1 MCACVRHACVLVRP
15 GDRVVQGHVLGAC
28 ERQSVC
34 AVVVHHFRDAG
45 EHTAALVQRV
55 AQALAALSLSHDD
68 MHTALAGPAREQKQ
82 CRVTGEYH
90 CDACYTF
97 VF

>member
-1 MCACVRHACVLVRP
+1 MRP
-15 GDRVVQGHVLGAC
+15 GDRVVQGHVLCAR

-45 EHTAALVQRV
+45 KHTAALVQRV

-68 MHTALAGPAREQKQ
+68 MHTALAGLESDGIFA
-82 CRVTGEYH
+82 G
-90 CDACYTF
+90 A
-97 VF
+97 